1 VQGRPSSTL
10 HGACENGVA
19 SICRRGRA
27 SAAPVAMNMPIRQM
41 AIRQS
46 MGEPSN
52 TGLVNL
58 MPALVEIKPDCVHIP
73 ARSLAVI
80 AREKR
85 VIQYSRDSC

>member
-1 VQGRPSSTL
+1 LKTLQKDGVQGRPSSTL

-46 MGEPSN
+46 MGRTLEYRSGELDARIGRDQA
-52 TGLVNL
+52 GL
-58 MPALVEIKPDCVHIP
+58 
-73 ARSLAVI
+73 RSHP
-80 AREKR
+80 R
-85 VIQYSRDSC
+85 VFI